1 MCDASIIPLNREKES
16 NPVKKIL
23 WLFLVCIFALTA
35 PSAQQRSIDDF
46 FRELSD
52 GWVRMNPNLAV
63 STRYFSATSDVE
75 QNQLE
80 QQLTSYSDAAE
91 RQRLAYLERG
101 LDGLKRFDRARM
113 TDAQRLS
120 ADLLRYQLQSYL
132 DWAKYDDYV
141 FPLDQFSGANT
152 GLVNA
157 LAVQHPLVT
166 PPDATNYVIRLAQV
180 APRMAEAL
188 VESRQRAARDLIP
201 PRFILVR
208 TIDQMRTFI
217 AMPPAQ
223 NPLVTSLNE
232 RGARIASLAASDRT
246 ALVSK
251 AERIVWA
258 DVYPQW
264 KEAIGYLESL
274 LPRSADHAGL
284 WRFEGGAAAY
294 AYFLKAFTT
303 TDLKPDDIHEI
314 GLRQVARLERDM
326 DALLGK
332 IGRSEGTVKERIER
346 LKKDLSYPL
355 TENGRTQLIADAD
368 AMIREAER
376 RSAMQFDKRP
386 KSAVIVQPY
395 PRFREASAA
404 ASYTAPPV
412 DGSRPAIFQMPL
424 RPERMTKFALRTLVH
439 HETVP
444 GHHFQIG
451 LMAED
456 QSLPRFRQLRLF
468 GGISAI
474 TEGWA
479 LYAERLTAE
488 SGWYD
493 NDNEGLLGQMEAEL
507 FRARRLVVD
516 TGLHAKRWTRQQAI
530 DFGIEASEVER
541 YVVLPGQATS
551 YMIGQLK
558 ILELRDRARARM
570 KERFSERAFHNA
582 VLGAGAVPLE
592 ILEQEVGRYTES
604 GK

>member
-1 MCDASIIPLNREKES
+1 MT
-16 NPVKKIL
+16 IL
-23 WLFLVCIFALTA
+23 RSTLCVVAFALAA

-52 GWVRMNPNLAV
+52 GWVRLNPNLAIA
-63 STRYFSATSDVE
+63 TRYFAAADAAE
-75 QNQLE
+75 QNRLE
-80 QQLTSYSDAAE
+80 QQLSSYSDAAE
-91 RQRLAYLERG
+91 QQRREYVTRG
-101 LDGLKRFDRARM
+101 LAELKRFDRGRM
-113 TDAQRLS
+113 TDAERLS
-120 ADLLRYQLQSYL
+120 ADLLGYQLQTYL
-132 DWAKYDDYV
+132 DWTRYDDYS
-141 FPLDQFSGANT
+141 FPFDQAGGANT
-152 GLVNA
+152 SLVNA
-157 LAVQHPLVT
+157 LAVQHPLAT
-166 PPDATNYVIRLAQV
+166 PRDAENYVIRLGQV
-180 APRMAEAL
+180 APRMAEAI
-188 VESRQRAARDLIP
+188 VEARQRAAKDLIP

-208 TIDQMRTFI
+208 TIDQMRAFVTT
-217 AMPPAQ
+217 APAQ

-232 RGARIASLAASDRT
+232 RAARIAALSASDRS
-246 ALVSK
+246 ALLSK
-251 AERIVWA
+251 AERIVSA

-264 KEAIGYLESL
+264 KDAIAYLESL

-294 AYFLKAFTT
+294 AHFLKAYTT
-303 TDLKPDDIHEI
+303 TELKPDEIHDI
-314 GLRQVARLERDM
+314 GLREVARLERQM
-326 DALLGK
+326 DALFRK
-332 IGRSEGTVKERIER
+332 IGRTEGTIKERIAR

-355 TENGRTQLIADAD
+355 TENGRAQLIADAD
-368 AMIREAER
+368 GMIREAER
-376 RSAMQFDKRP
+376 RAVLQFDKRP

-424 RPERMTKFALRTLVH
+424 RPERMTKFGLRTLVH

-456 QSLPRFRQLRLF
+456 ESLPRFRQLRLF

-493 NDNEGLLGQMEAEL
+493 NDVEGLLGQMDGEL

-516 TGLHAKRWTRQQAI
+516 TGLHAKRWTREQAI
-530 DFGIEASEVER
+530 DYGIEPSEVER
-541 YVVLPGQATS
+541 YVVWPGQATS

-558 ILELRDRARARM
+558 ILELRDRARARLQG
-570 KERFSERAFHNA
+570 RFSERAFHNA
-582 VLGAGAVPLE
+582 VLAAGAVPLDL
-592 ILEQEVGRYTES
+592 LEQEVDRHVAGARN
-604 GK
+604 

>member
-1 MCDASIIPLNREKES
+1 MIKR
-16 NPVKKIL
+16 V
-23 WLFLVCIFALTA
+23 FLLLSCVLALAA

-63 STRYFSATSDVE
+63 ATRYFAAADAAE
-75 QNQLE
+75 QNLLE
-80 QQLTSYSDAAE
+80 QQLSSYSDAAE
-91 RQRLAYLERG
+91 QQRRDYLARG
-101 LDGLKRFDRARM
+101 LAELKRFDRARM
-113 TDAQRLS
+113 TDAERLS
-120 ADLLRYQLQSYL
+120 ADLLRYQLQAYL
-132 DWAKYDDYV
+132 DSARYDDYS
-141 FPLDQFSGANT
+141 FPVNQTFGANVS
-152 GLVNA
+152 LVNA
-157 LAVQHPLVT
+157 LAVQHPLGS
-166 PPDATNYVIRLAQV
+166 PRDAANYVIRLGQV
-180 APRMAEAL
+180 APRMREAM
-188 VESRQRAARDLIP
+188 VEARRRAAKDLIP

-208 TIDQMRTFI
+208 TIDQMRAFI
-217 AMPPAQ
+217 TTPPAQ

-232 RGARIASLAASDRT
+232 RAARIAALSASDRS

-264 KEAIGYLESL
+264 KEAIAYLESL

-294 AYFLKAFTT
+294 AYFLKAYTT
-303 TDLKPDDIHEI
+303 TDLKPDEIHEI
-314 GLRQVARLERDM
+314 GLREVARLERQM
-326 DALLGK
+326 DALFRK
-332 IGRSEGTVKERIER
+332 IGRTDGTVIERVAR

-355 TENGRTQLIADAD
+355 TEEGRAQLIADAD
-368 AMIREAER
+368 DMIREAER
-376 RSAMQFDKRP
+376 RSSLQFDKRP
-386 KSAVIVQPY
+386 KSPVIVQPY

-424 RPERMTKFALRTLVH
+424 RPERMTKFGLRTLVH

-456 QSLPRFRQLRLF
+456 ESLPRFRQLRLF

-488 SGWYD
+488 SGWYE
-493 NDNEGLLGQMEAEL
+493 NDVEGLLGQMDGEL

-530 DFGIEASEVER
+530 DYGIEASEVER
-541 YVVLPGQATS
+541 YVTSPGQATS

-558 ILELRDRARARM
+558 ILELRDRARERM
-570 KERFSERAFHNA
+570 KGRFSERAFHNA
-582 VLGAGAVPLE
+582 VLGVGAVPLE
-592 ILEQEVGRYTES
+592 LLEEQVNRFITTFN
-604 GK
+604 